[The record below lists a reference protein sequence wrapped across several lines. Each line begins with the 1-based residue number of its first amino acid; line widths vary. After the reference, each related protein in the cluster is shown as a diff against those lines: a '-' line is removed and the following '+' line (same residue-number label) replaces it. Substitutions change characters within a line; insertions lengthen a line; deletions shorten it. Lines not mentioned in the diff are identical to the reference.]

1 MSCSKVGAGRY
12 IDQNNKKI
20 YTVDHF
26 KGEIIAEED
35 TTVELVESVEELL
48 SHLSKSSLK
57 YAQTYYK
64 EPFGTHGT
72 FEFIQSSWICRR
84 NRWISILASQE
95 RTFSLLISIQENGFR
110 NGELIKD
117 LLRGILPLR
126 LTFLSQEMFNS
137 IKKRT

>member
-1 MSCSKVGAGRY
+1 VRDLEKLAPINTNSALIANTIEEYNEEHIALFPLKGTSQNFAVMSCSKVGAGRY

-57 YAQTYYK
+57 YA
-64 EPFGTHGT
+64 
-72 FEFIQSSWICRR
+72 
-84 NRWISILASQE
+84 
-95 RTFSLLISIQENGFR
+95 
-110 NGELIKD
+110 
-117 LLRGILPLR
+117 
-126 LTFLSQEMFNS
+126 
-137 IKKRT
+137 